1 MFFKKNTLLY
11 CLSFYMFIGIS
22 QNPKAI
28 DTLEIHK
35 QIKSFGLNEK
45 KINFKNHFFSDI
57 VYRNDSTLYYNPN
70 STLYLF
76 KINLSDIPRVFKIS
90 EEMESGGYFNR
101 HLFLYNDIL
110 YSYGGIG
117 LLNPF
122 SGLIYFD
129 HPSKKWIQKK
139 IKNYPFDAKKVLN
152 SWVKGNKIMV
162 LLNHF
167 SEFETSEIDTQ
178 MQLSF
183 GEIDLEKFE
192 YTQTNSFKK
201 TSPELLFKQY
211 KLGFFRGNYI
221 YDSDLYSLHGYIEEY
236 GDLQYR
242 ILDKVLGCFK
252 STTKLDKLNSVD
264 GFSYIYIKDSRIYYR
279 DHNGNIDSFDV
290 NSGESYKKKE
300 YFKLY
305 KPKTKNNSPYFIVII
320 LTIICLLI
328 FYFIKIKKVNTIK
341 TLPDSHK
348 QEILIIIN
356 KLKDQKSNTISKEK
370 LDNLLGITNLSY
382 DNIKTKRSFFINL
395 INKHTKNKIER
406 VRDKKDKR
414 SYKYKIY

>member
-1 MFFKKNTLLY
+1 MT
-11 CLSFYMFIGIS
+11 
-22 QNPKAI
+22 
-28 DTLEIHK
+28 D
-35 QIKSFGLNEK
+35 
-45 KINFKNHFFSDI
+45 
-57 VYRNDSTLYYNPN
+57 
-70 STLYLF
+70 
-76 KINLSDIPRVFKIS
+76 
-90 EEMESGGYFNR
+90 
-101 HLFLYNDIL
+101 
-110 YSYGGIG
+110 
-117 LLNPF
+117 
-122 SGLIYFD
+122 
-129 HPSKKWIQKK
+129 
-139 IKNYPFDAKKVLN
+139 
-152 SWVKGNKIMV
+152 NKIRV
-162 LLNHF
+162 LVNHF
-167 SEFETSEIDTQ
+167 SEFETREIDTQ

-183 GEIDLEKFE
+183 GEIDLERFE

-252 STTKLDKLNSVD
+252 STNKLDKLNSVD

-290 NSGESYKKKE
+290 NSGKSYNKKE

-305 KPKTKNNSPYFIVII
+305 KPKTKNNSPYYIVII

-382 DNIKTKRSFFINL
+382 DNIKTKRSFLINL

-406 VRDKKDKR
+406 FSDKKDKR